1 MPDLTISEVA
11 ARLGITATRVRLL
24 VRQGRIPARR
34 FGRAW
39 VIAETDLDQ
48 YQPRPQG
55 RPGHQPKD

>member
-1 MPDLTISEVA
+1 MLTIAEA
-11 ARLGITATRVRLL
+11 ATRLGIDPSRVRLL

-39 VIAETDLDQ
+39 VICEADLNA

-55 RPGHQPKD
+55 KPGHRPQT

>member
-1 MPDLTISEVA
+1 MLTITDAA
-11 ARLGITATRVRLL
+11 ARLGIDPSRVRLL

-39 VIAETDLDQ
+39 VISESDLNT

-55 RPGHQPKD
+55 KPGHRPKT